1 MSIKQIEINMN
12 EPVSK
17 WHDLLMNNNYLNDFI
32 LFEDDRDKLI
42 WFITN
47 YTQYLVRKGANEVV
61 PLYGN
66 AINSLERFI
75 YQVNL
80 SLPVSYHLGSRLDAL
95 YDLLLNFETEPEG
108 RFIIWNDSS
117 YLFNNNKADFEN
129 IFEKLIVAAY
139 CNRNGI
145 STIKEDGTRYKVDQ
159 RNILIFNNNKLK
171 DIRYLLDKEY
181 FIPSIDEQWQLDKIM
196 DFNLIELIEV

>member
-1 MSIKQIEINMN
+1 MSIKQIKINVN

-17 WHDLLMNNNYLNDFI
+17 WHDSLMNNNYINDFI
-32 LFEDDRDKLI
+32 LFENDRDKLI

-66 AINSLERFI
+66 AINSLESFI

-117 YLFNNNKADFEN
+117 YLFNNDRADFES

-145 STIKEDGTRYKVDQ
+145 STIKEDGTPYKVDQ
-159 RNILIFNNNKLK
+159 RNILIFNDNKLK
-171 DIRYLLDKEY
+171 DIRDLLDKEY
-181 FIPSIDEQWQLDKIM
+181 FIPSIDEQCQLDKIM
-196 DFNLIELIEV
+196 DFNLIELVEA

>member
-1 MSIKQIEINMN
+1 MSIKQLKINVN

-17 WHDLLMNNNYLNDFI
+17 WHDLLMNNSYANDFI
-32 LFEDDRDKLI
+32 LFETDQDRLI
-42 WFITN
+42 WFMTN

-66 AINSLERFI
+66 AINSLETFI

-80 SLPVSYHLGSRLDAL
+80 SLPVGYQLGPRLDAL
-95 YDLLLNFETEPEG
+95 YDLLLNFETEPER

-117 YLFNNNKADFEN
+117 YLFNNNKADFES

-145 STIKEDGTRYKVDQ
+145 STMKEDGTRYKVDQ
-159 RNILIFNNNKLK
+159 RNIFIFNDNKLK
-171 DIRYLLDKEY
+171 DIRDLLDKEY
-181 FIPSIDEQWQLDKIM
+181 FIPSIDEQYQLDKIL
-196 DFNLIELIEV
+196 DFNLIELIEI

>member
-1 MSIKQIEINMN
+1 MSIKQLKINVN

-17 WHDLLMNNNYLNDFI
+17 WHDSLMNNNYTNDFI
-32 LFEDDRDKLI
+32 LFENDRDKLI

-66 AINSLERFI
+66 AINSLATFI

-95 YDLLLNFETEPEG
+95 YDLLLNFETEPER

-117 YLFNNNKADFEN
+117 YLFNNNKADFES

-159 RNILIFNNNKLK
+159 RNILIFNDNKLK
-171 DIRYLLDKEY
+171 DIRDLLDKEY
-181 FIPSIDEQWQLDKIM
+181 FIPSIDEQRQLDKIM
-196 DFNLIELIEV
+196 DFNVIELIEV

>member
-1 MSIKQIEINMN
+1 MN